1 MDPLIP
7 PHIRNWLYPIATA
20 AVALL
25 GGYGIIEQ
33 QHEAL
38 WIALAAA
45 VLGTGTATVYRPS
58 KTLPPD
64 DEP

>member
-7 PHIRNWLYPIATA
+7 PRWRNYLYPIALA
-20 AVALL
+20 VVALL
-25 GGYGIIEQ
+25 GGYGIVEQ
-33 QHEAL
+33 EMTPL
-38 WIALAAA
+38 WVALAAA
-45 VLGTGTATVYRPS
+45 LLGTGTATVYRPS